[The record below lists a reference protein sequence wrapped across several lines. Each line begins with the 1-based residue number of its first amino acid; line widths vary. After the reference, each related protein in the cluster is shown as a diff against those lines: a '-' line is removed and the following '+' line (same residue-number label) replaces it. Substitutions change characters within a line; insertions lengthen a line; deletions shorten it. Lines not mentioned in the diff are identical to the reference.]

1 MVDATL
7 LQQELGL
14 TLREFQVLD
23 YIRSHRPRPVPCDE
37 INEAVF
43 GRYASPDSARQYIH
57 RLRNK
62 LGPTAIV
69 TVHGFG
75 VRFGM
80 AKVVEANPRCPD
92 CGRAIAR
99 YEDEWT
105 CFACGASGSRRQLER
120 LDLDVGRAPGEGAR
134 SGKDWSE
141 AEEAFLLANRAS
153 MTHEQIGEH
162 LGRSTRAVRGHEQAL
177 GLGAKPYVLTRTRG
191 SK

>member
-1 MVDATL
+1 MVDATV
-7 LQQELGL
+7 LQQSLGL

-23 YIRSHRPRPVPCDE
+23 YIRSHRPRPVPCEE
-37 INEAVF
+37 INEAIF
-43 GRYASPDSARQYIH
+43 GRYASPNCTRVYLTL
-57 RLRNK
+57 LRKK
-62 LGPTAIV
+62 LGPTVLI

-99 YEDEWT
+99 YDDEWT
-105 CFACGASGSRRQLER
+105 CFGCGASGSRKQLDR
-120 LDLDVGRAPGEGAR
+120 IDLDVGRSQGDGAR

-141 AEEAFLLANRAS
+141 AEEAFLLANRALMS
-153 MTHEQIGEH
+153 HEQIGTV

-177 GLGAKPYVLTRTRG
+177 GLGAKP
-191 SK
+191 